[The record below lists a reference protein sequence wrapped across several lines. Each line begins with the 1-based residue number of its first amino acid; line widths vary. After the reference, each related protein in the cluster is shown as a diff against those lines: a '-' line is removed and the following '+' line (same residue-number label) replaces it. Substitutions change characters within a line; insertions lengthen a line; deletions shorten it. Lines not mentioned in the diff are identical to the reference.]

1 MIFPVL
7 CLLLASGSPSAQAPQ
22 AGTPSPQQPASPPA
36 TAAAQPDASYYF
48 LLGRHLESQDKI
60 DQAIDALKK
69 AIALD
74 PKSAEPW
81 AELAGVYA
89 RQDNATDSVAAAERA
104 LKLDPQN
111 AEGNRILG
119 SVLAALVEQKQPLKP
134 GDELATYA
142 PRAIASLEI
151 AHKADPDDLGLGFTL
166 ARLYLDNDRAADAV
180 PLLQRVV
187 DQQPE
192 YVQGSLL
199 LAEAQEGS
207 GHPDLAANTLRAVLQ
222 HQPNLLRAQVQLA
235 ELYDNQQQWPE
246 AADAWGRAQALNQQN
261 TDIAARRASSLVK
274 AGKSKDAIGV
284 LQDAL
289 KQKPDDLR
297 MSFMLAETE
306 RDAGDLDAAEATAR
320 SLRTAHPDDARA
332 TYLLSQVL
340 DARGRYQDEIDLVTP
355 EIARLRRTPADAA
368 QAALLLGSEGLA
380 LQQLHKYDEAIAAFN
395 DGIAL
400 APDDPLRYVLL
411 IQGYSAAKRDALAID
426 AGDRARQKF
435 PDDTSVLYQLGAAYD
450 RAGRESDAE
459 HLFRDLITRDPLDGP
474 ALNYL
479 GYMFAEHGK
488 SLDEAVSLIERA
500 LKVEPE
506 NPSYLD
512 SLGWTFLQQGRVD
525 LADPPLSRAADKL
538 PKSSVIQ
545 DHLGDLR
552 LKQNRPT
559 DAIAA
564 WQRALAGDGEEI
576 DRAKI
581 EKKITTA
588 KKGK

>member
-7 CLLLASGSPSAQAPQ
+7 CLVLAAGVPGARAPQ
-22 AGTPSPQQPASPPA
+22 SGAASSQQAVSPPA
-36 TAAAQPDASYYF
+36 TVVAPPDAAYYF
-48 LLGRHLESQDKI
+48 LLGRHLESEDKF
-60 DQAIDALKK
+60 DQAVDALKK

-81 AELAGVYA
+81 AELSGVYA
-89 RQDNATDSVAAAERA
+89 RQDNATDSVAAAEEA

-111 AEGNRILG
+111 AEGNRMLG
-119 SVLAALVEQKQPLKP
+119 SVLAALLEQKQPLKP
-134 GDELATYA
+134 GDDPASYAT
-142 PRAIASLEI
+142 RAIAALEV
-151 AHKADPDDLGLGFTL
+151 AHRADPDDLGLGFTL
-166 ARLYLDNDRAADAV
+166 ARLYLDSDRAADAL

-187 DQQPE
+187 EQQPE
-192 YVQGSLL
+192 YVQASLL
-199 LAEAQEGS
+199 LAEAQEAS
-207 GHPDLAANTLRAVLQ
+207 GHGDAAADTLQGVLQ
-222 HQPNLLRAQVQLA
+222 NQPNLLRAQVQLA
-235 ELYDNQQQWPE
+235 ELYDDQQKWAE

-261 TDIAARRASSLVK
+261 TDIASRHAASLVK
-274 AGKSKDAIGV
+274 AGRSKDAIAV

-289 KQKPDDLR
+289 KQKPNDLR

-320 SLRTAHPDDARA
+320 TVRTAHPDDARA

-340 DARGRYQDEIDLVTP
+340 DARGRYQDEIDLVKP
-355 EIARLRRTPADAA
+355 EIARLRSTPANAS

-380 LQQLHKYDEAIAAFN
+380 LQQLHKYDEAIAAFK
-395 DGIAL
+395 DGVAL
-400 APDDPLRYVLL
+400 APDDPLRVVLL
-411 IQGYSAAKRDALAID
+411 IQGYSAAKRDAEAID
-426 AGDRARQKF
+426 TGERARQKF
-435 PDDTSVLYQLGAAYD
+435 PDDTSVMYQLGAAYD
-450 RAGRESDAE
+450 HAGRETDAE

-479 GYMFAEHGK
+479 GYMFAEHGR

-512 SLGWTFLQQGRVD
+512 SLGWVYLQQGRLD
-525 LADPPLSRAADKL
+525 LADTPLSTAADKL

-552 LKQNRPT
+552 VKQNRSA

-581 EKKITTA
+581 EKKITAA

>member
-7 CLLLASGSPSAQAPQ
+7 CLVLAAGSPAAQAP
-22 AGTPSPQQPASPPA
+22 APLRPQQAVSPPA
-36 TAAAQPDASYYF
+36 PAVSQPDASYYF

-60 DQAIDALKK
+60 EEAIDALKK

-89 RQDNATDSVAAAERA
+89 RQDNATDSVAAAEDA

-119 SVLAALVEQKQPLKP
+119 SVLAALVDQKQPLKP
-134 GDELATYA
+134 GDNLADYA
-142 PRAIASLEI
+142 TRAIASLEI

-166 ARLYLDNDRAADAV
+166 AQLYLDNDRPGDAI

-187 DQQPE
+187 DLQPE
-192 YVQGSLL
+192 YVQASLL
-199 LAEAQEGS
+199 LAEAQEAAGS
-207 GHPDLAANTLRAVLQ
+207 PDAAVNTLQAVLQ
-222 HQPNLLRAQVQLA
+222 DQPNLLRAQVQLA
-235 ELYDNQQQWPE
+235 ELYDRQEKWAE
-246 AADAWGRAQALNQQN
+246 AADTWGRAQALNQQN
-261 TDIAARRASSLVK
+261 PDIAARRASSLVK
-274 AGKSKDAIGV
+274 AGKSKDAIAV

-289 KQKPDDLR
+289 KQKPDDVR

-320 SLRTAHPDDARA
+320 SLRAAHPDDARA

-340 DARGRYQDEIDLVTP
+340 DARGRYQDEIDLVKP
-355 EIARLRRTPADAA
+355 EIARLRTTPANAP

-380 LQQLHKYDEAIAAFN
+380 LQQLHKDDDAIAAFK
-395 DGIAL
+395 DGVAL

-411 IQGYSAAKRDALAID
+411 IQGYSAAKRDAQAIEE
-426 AGDRARQKF
+426 GERARQKF

-450 RAGRESDAE
+450 HAGRETDAE

-479 GYMFAEHGK
+479 GYMFAEHGR

-512 SLGWTFLQQGRVD
+512 SLGWAYLQQGRLD
-525 LADPPLSRAADKL
+525 LADPPLSMAADKL
-538 PKSSVIQ
+538 PTNSVIQ

-552 LKQNRPT
+552 VKQNRRA

-576 DRAKI
+576 DRATI
-581 EKKITTA
+581 QKKISAA